1 MNIETEIRNI
11 IFNICAIITLVILY
25 AEADADVFIRVAL
38 IIFMFVFCKW
48 IADHAQSIIDKVI
61 CYKLIKKEMSN
72 EE

>member
-1 MNIETEIRNI
+1 MNIKTEIRNI

-25 AEADADVFIRVAL
+25 AEAGGSGRIALVILMFI
-38 IIFMFVFCKW
+38 FSKW
-48 IADHAQSIIDKVI
+48 TGRHAQSIIDKVI